1 MYITFCD
8 TTLRDGEQTPGVH
21 FGTAQKLD
29 IAKRLRAAGVDIIE
43 AGFPASSP
51 GDAEAVRR
59 VAEAVGRPDDEGRV
73 CTVSALSRMMK
84 ADIDITA
91 KALAP
96 AAKKR
101 LHLFIA
107 TSDLHLENK
116 LKITR
121 EEALAKIRECVTY
134 AAGLNAFDEIQFS
147 AEDATRTDFDFLAE
161 AVLLAVECGAAAVGI
176 PDTVGYTTPSEITE
190 TFDRIRKLLPDHVAL
205 GTHCHNDLGLAA
217 ANSLAA
223 LEAGASYVECTVNGL
238 GERAGNAPFEEVVMA
253 LKVRGDS
260 IGNNTFTC
268 GVRTTEIAE
277 LSELVASLS
286 GVSPAPNKAIVGKN
300 AFSHASGIHQ
310 HGVMQNRATYEIM
323 NPADIGLG
331 SGNIVLG
338 KLSGR
343 FAFVDRCRKLGYSL
357 TPDGVDHCFAR
368 FKEIADKKSVIAN
381 EDIRAIVSEY
391 LDSLEGRYWLNTF
404 QIQSGNHIKAMA
416 LLTLDEKNTGENG
429 ESTVKTI
436 TEAAPGEG
444 PIDAAFNAVNRIAG
458 VTDAQLVS
466 YNITAITEGTDAL
479 GEAKVKLKSGEIT
492 YTGRGVSTDVIKAS
506 IKAYLNAV
514 NKLVNAGNGK

>member
-21 FGTAQKLD
+21 FGIAQKLD
-29 IAKRLRAAGVDIIE
+29 IAKRLRAAGVDVIE

-59 VAEAVGRPDDEGRV
+59 VAEAVGCPDADGRV

-84 ADIDITA
+84 SDIDITA

-96 AAKKR
+96 AEKRR

-107 TSDLHLENK
+107 TSDIHLENK

-121 EEALAKIRECVTY
+121 AEALTKIRDCVTY
-134 AAGLNAFDEIQFS
+134 AANLGAFDEIQFS
-147 AEDATRTDFDFLAE
+147 AEDATRSDFDFLAQ
-161 AVLLAVECGAAAVGI
+161 AVLLAVECGVTTVGI

-190 TFDRIRKLLPDHVAL
+190 TFSKLRKILPDHVVL
-205 GTHCHNDLGLAA
+205 GTHCHNGLGLAT

-223 LEAGASYVECTVNGL
+223 LQAGAAYVECTVNGL

-260 IGNNTFTC
+260 FGKNTFSC

-286 GVSPAPNKAIVGKN
+286 GVSPAPNKAIIGKN
-300 AFSHASGIHQ
+300 AFSHASGVHQ
-310 HGVMQNRATYEIM
+310 HGVMQHRATYEIM
-323 NPADIGLG
+323 NPADIGLT
-331 SGNIVLG
+331 SGTIVLG

-343 FAFVDRCRKLGYSL
+343 FAFVDRCKKLGYSL
-357 TPDGVDHCFAR
+357 TPEGVDHCFGR

-391 LDSLEGRYWLNTF
+391 LDSLEGRYGLNTF

-416 LLTLDEKNTGENG
+416 LLTLDAKYPDGTAE
-429 ESTVKTI
+429 TI

-479 GEAKVKLKSGEIT
+479 GEAKVKLKSGDTT

-514 NKLVNAGNGK
+514 NKLVNSAASG

>member
-29 IAKRLRAAGVDIIE
+29 IAKRLCAAGVDVIE
-43 AGFPASSP
+43 AGFPASSH
-51 GDAEAVRR
+51 GDFEAVRR
-59 VAEAVGRPDDEGRV
+59 VAEEVGRPDENGSS
-73 CTVSALSRMMK
+73 CTISGLSRMMK
-84 ADIDITA
+84 SDIDITA
-91 KALAP
+91 EALAP
-96 AAKKR
+96 AARKR

-107 TSDLHLENK
+107 TSDIHLENK
-116 LKITR
+116 LKMTR
-121 EEALAKIRECVTY
+121 QQALEKIRDSVSY
-134 AAGLNAFDEIQFS
+134 AVSTGAFDEIQFS
-147 AEDATRTDFDFLAE
+147 AEDATRSDFDFLTE
-161 AVLLAVECGAAAVGI
+161 AVMTAVECGASTVGI

-190 TFDRIRKLLPDHVAL
+190 TFSRLRKILPSHVAL
-205 GTHCHNDLGLAA
+205 GAHCHNDLGLAT

-260 IGNNTFTC
+260 FGKNSFTC
-268 GVRTTEIAE
+268 GIRTCEIAE
-277 LSELVASLS
+277 TSELVASLS
-286 GVSPAPNKAIVGKN
+286 GVSTAPNKAVVGKN
-300 AFSHASGIHQ
+300 AFSHASGVHQ
-310 HGVMQNRATYEIM
+310 HGVMQNRSTYEIM
-323 NPADIGLG
+323 NPADIGLTA
-331 SGNIVLG
+331 NTIVLG

-343 FAFVDRCRKLGYSL
+343 HAFADRCRQLGYSL
-357 TPDGVDHCFAR
+357 TNDGIDHCFGR
-368 FKEIADKKSVIAN
+368 FKEIADKKTVIAN

-391 LDSLEGRYWLNTF
+391 LDSLEGRFWLNTF

-416 LLTLDEKNTGENG
+416 LLTLDVKYPDGTTE
-429 ESTVKTI
+429 TV

-458 VTDAQLVS
+458 VKDAQLVS

-479 GEAKVKLKSGEIT
+479 GEAKVKLKAGETT

-514 NKLVNAGNGK
+514 NKWINAQ

>member
-21 FGTAQKLD
+21 FGAAQKLD
-29 IAKRLRAAGVDIIE
+29 IAKRLRAAGVDVIE

-51 GDAEAVRR
+51 GDCEAVKR
-59 VAEAVGRPDDEGRV
+59 VAEEVGKADETGRF
-73 CTVSALSRMMK
+73 CTISALSRMMK
-84 ADIDITA
+84 SDIDITA
-91 KALAP
+91 AALSP
-96 AAKKR
+96 ARRKR

-107 TSDLHLENK
+107 TSDIHLENK

-121 EEALAKIRECVTY
+121 EQALAKIRDCVTY
-134 AAGLNAFDEIQFS
+134 AVSLKAFDEIQFS
-147 AEDATRTDFDFLAE
+147 AEDATRTDFDFLAK
-161 AVLLAVECGAAAVGI
+161 AAMTAVECGAAIVGI

-190 TFDRIRKLLPDHVAL
+190 TFSKLRKILPGHVTL
-205 GTHCHNDLGLAA
+205 GTHCHNDLGLAT

-223 LEAGASYVECTVNGL
+223 LEAGAASVECTVNGL

-260 IGNNTFTC
+260 FGKNSFTC
-268 GVRTTEIAE
+268 GIRTAEIAE
-277 LSELVASLS
+277 TSELVASLS

-300 AFSHASGIHQ
+300 AFSHASGVHQ
-310 HGVMQNRATYEIM
+310 HGVMQNRSTYEIM
-323 NPADIGLG
+323 DPADIGLTA
-331 SGNIVLG
+331 NTIVLG

-343 FAFVDRCRKLGYSL
+343 HAFEDRCRQLGYSL
-357 TPDGVDHCFAR
+357 PQEGLDHCFGR

-391 LDSLEGRYWLNTF
+391 LDSLEGKYWLNTF

-416 LLTLDEKNTGENG
+416 LLTLDVKSADPDG
-429 ESTVKTI
+429 ESAVETI

-458 VTDAQLVS
+458 VEDAQLVS

-479 GEAKVKLKSGEIT
+479 GEAKVKLKSGDTT

-514 NKLVNAGNGK
+514 NKLVNAK

>member
-21 FGTAQKLD
+21 FGIAQKLD
-29 IAKRLRAAGVDIIE
+29 IAKQLREAGVDVIE

-59 VAEAVGRPDDEGRV
+59 VAEEVGRDSS
-73 CTVSALSRMMK
+73 CTISALSRMMK
-84 ADIDITA
+84 SDIDVTA
-91 KALAP
+91 RALAP
-96 AAKKR
+96 AARKR

-107 TSDLHLENK
+107 TSDIHLENK

-121 EEALAKIRECVTY
+121 DEAIEKIRDSVTY
-134 AAGLNAFDEIQFS
+134 AVSLNAFDEIQFS
-147 AEDATRTDFDFLAE
+147 AEDATRSDFEFLVKA
-161 AVLLAVECGAAAVGI
+161 LMTAVECGVTIVGV

-190 TFDRIRKLLPDHVAL
+190 TFTKLRKILPDHVTL

-223 LEAGASYVECTVNGL
+223 LEAGAASVECTVNGL

-260 IGNNTFTC
+260 FGKNTFTF
-268 GVRTTEIAE
+268 GIRTEEIAE
-277 LSELVASLS
+277 TSDLVASLS

-300 AFSHASGIHQ
+300 AFSHASGVHQ

-323 NPADIGLG
+323 NPADIGLTA
-331 SGNIVLG
+331 NTIVLG

-343 FAFVDRCRKLGYSL
+343 HAFADRCSQLGYSL
-357 TPDGVDHCFAR
+357 TADGIDHCFGR

-416 LLTLDEKNTGENG
+416 LLTLDVKYPDGET
-429 ESTVKTI
+429 ETV

-444 PIDAAFNAVNRIAG
+444 PIDAAFNAINRIAG
-458 VTDAQLVS
+458 VEDAQLVS

-479 GEAKVKLKSGEIT
+479 GEAKVKLKSADIT
-492 YTGRGVSTDVIKAS
+492 CTGRGVSTDVIKAS

-514 NKLVNAGNGK
+514 NKLTNSVSHTR